1 MDLCQNASFIFD
13 DFLSKRH
20 TIPFDFLH
28 SFPFYDNIVYCRY
41 ADSALPTTFIGL
53 EKWLQE
59 LWRDKDQLLETV
71 YKGQAHHMFSRFL
84 NLPIYEF

>member
-1 MDLCQNASFIFD
+1 MHCLFLMISIQDTQFHSISSF
-13 DFLSKRH
+13 
-20 TIPFDFLH
+20 

-71 YKGQAHHMFSRFL
+71 YKGQAHHMFSQFL